1 MTAPRSVPRWD
12 LLGGML
18 MTALIAVVS
27 VLLMVTVHRHTVE
40 LGGIDWPTGL
50 LLGAAFQL
58 AASLFVWATTGT
70 RIALVVLA
78 AVWGLAVMP
87 LTGPGVGGGVLMP
100 AVVGDQMQYSGYA
113 VQLLGV
119 GIPFVVLAVITVLRR
134 LRRGRPARPA
144 A

>member
-1 MTAPRSVPRWD
+1 MTSSGPLPRRD

-18 MTALIAVVS
+18 LTALLAVIS

-78 AVWGLAVMP
+78 AVWGIAVMP

-119 GIPFVVLAVITVLRR
+119 GIPFAVLGVITVQRR
-134 LRRGRPARPA
+134 RRRARSSRPA